1 MHMCMHMHMH
11 MCLQTVWES
20 AVAAGEA
27 YYPPTYEADDHY
39 TVTPTQP
46 ACLHF
51 RGWVRLLPSWTCGH
65 GCQSSGRVYPSRSE
79 HLRGKINLNH
89 PHPHPDTAMGGNDED
104 GGDDARRRRR
114 RWQGRGDAG
123 DDCGDPPHACG
134 EGPVGMS
141 GGGGL
146 STRSVAVLLTP
157 STLPAGEGTGQE
169 EEAQG

>member
-65 GCQSSGRVYPSRSE
+65 GCQSSGRVYLSRSE
-79 HLRGKINLNH
+79 QTVWATANLLVLFSLL
-89 PHPHPDTAMGGNDED
+89 ALY
-104 GGDDARRRRR
+104 
-114 RWQGRGDAG
+114 GRYS
-123 DDCGDPPHACG
+123 
-134 EGPVGMS
+134 EK
-141 GGGGL
+141 
-146 STRSVAVLLTP
+146 SVFF
-157 STLPAGEGTGQE
+157 
-169 EEAQG
+169 